1 MDLTEHIKNL
11 PAALDALMQ
20 DSLRR
25 SIALSQQSPT
35 SPEEAAQQVARH
47 RQEVEALKRC
57 SAEKG

>member
-20 DSLRR
+20 DSQRR

-47 RQEVEALKRC
+47 KREVEALKRH
-57 SAEKG
+57 SAEKD